1 MYYKSIFVNLEID
14 SSPAP
19 LINFAVGLARE
30 FQATLT
36 GICAADVTLPV
47 VAADGMVFDGET
59 MVLEREE
66 IESRHRELEIEF
78 FKVVSSAAV
87 KAEWQAA
94 VADPTS
100 FLVSSARL
108 ADLVVTANPTGNRCR
123 SIDLGS
129 LALSAGRPI
138 LVAADGARNLAA
150 QKALVAWKDTREARR
165 AIADSIPMLQ
175 RAKEVLV
182 MTVEPNADTYT
193 EDCLLDAVRFLKL
206 HGIIARPEL
215 VITKPQ
221 GEGVSELAR
230 SFNADL
236 VVAGA
241 YGHSRLREWIF
252 GGVTKS
258 LLVDGGL
265 NRFVSN

>member
-1 MYYKSIFVNLEID
+1 
-14 SSPAP
+14 
-19 LINFAVGLARE
+19 
-30 FQATLT
+30 
-36 GICAADVTLPV
+36 
-47 VAADGMVFDGET
+47 
-59 MVLEREE
+59 
-66 IESRHRELEIEF
+66 
-78 FKVVSSAAV
+78 
-87 KAEWQAA
+87 
-94 VADPTS
+94 
-100 FLVSSARL
+100 
-108 ADLVVTANPTGNRCR
+108 
-123 SIDLGS
+123 
-129 LALSAGRPI
+129 
-138 LVAADGARNLAA
+138 
-150 QKALVAWKDTREARR
+150 
-165 AIADSIPMLQ
+165 
-175 RAKEVLV
+175 